1 MWKIVILGEEN
12 VIEEL
17 AKGFGNKLNLKLI
30 APSNIVNTN

>member
-17 AKGFGNKLNLKLI
+17 VEGFGNKLNLKLI
-30 APSNIVNTN
+30 ATSTIVNTN